1 MRTFIRLTAGVA
13 AACTLAGQAFAQV
26 APRQAAPNIDH
37 GRAVFELWCAGCHH
51 SNPALQRNGQ
61 VLVGRVFAGTYT
73 LEQRYQGAKPAAL
86 EERTDL
92 DPSYVRF
99 VVRHGLNM
107 MPLSRKVEISDD
119 DLDDVAAYLTR
130 NNR

>member
-1 MRTFIRLTAGVA
+1 MRTLSFMMMGLA
-13 AACTLAGQAFAQV
+13 AATAFAGQALAQT
-26 APRQAAPNIDH
+26 APDVEH
-37 GRAVFELWCAGCHH
+37 GRAVFKLWCAGCHNP
-51 SNPALQRNGQ
+51 NPALQRNGQ
-61 VLVGRVFAGTYT
+61 DLVGRVFAGTYT
-73 LEQRYQGAKPAAL
+73 LEQRYKGDKPAAL
-86 EERTDL
+86 EARTDL

-107 MPLSRKVEISDD
+107 MPQSRKTEISDE